1 MKKAKIVLAAALAG
15 TMLLTTACSPKAPMS
30 EQTSSGT
37 AGSAPADGNKPVSI
51 SFMTKDY
58 YAIPEIGDKLSDLF
72 LADTGTALE
81 IVQIPSNNW
90 EDKVTASFV
99 SGDLPDIVRLPENP
113 YPFVKQD
120 FLVPL
125 DDYINANPTMKKI
138 IDDNPEVI
146 KPFKYFDKTYAISI
160 NNQKC
165 MTIWLRSDWLAKSN
179 KTMPKTMDEL
189 VALLKDFRDNDY
201 DGNGK
206 NDTIPLTLPTV
217 LQTQDMFAAYFG
229 TRNEV
234 YMKDDK
240 AVIPYGTNEYKEYM
254 DFMKMLY
261 TEKLIDQEMPTNTSY
276 GAVRTKFNTGLAGA
290 IIMWDDSYS
299 GLMDGLQKSGFTEA
313 EPIFVPAFEGEKG
326 VFGQSYFAADSP
338 IGITSDCK
346 NPQAVFDTFCNWYF
360 STENGIVSTS
370 LGIPGYNFDI
380 VDGALVPNA
389 DNGGVGFRGQSM
401 PPVMRDFVYP
411 FKFNDVVQAKY
422 NNILAL
428 SKAGDDLGN
437 KVRTE
442 FPASDNTDFS
452 NIASDLKAK
461 ITELFHNY
469 VIGNI
474 DYDKYIADFNA
485 YAKEINLEAIAA
497 AIK

>member
-1 MKKAKIVLAAALAG
+1 MKKSKIALAATLAG
-15 TMLLTTACSPKAPMS
+15 VMLFTTACSTKAPS
-30 EQTSSGT
+30 SQQTGSGT
-37 AGSAPADGNKPVSI
+37 PGSAPASGNKLETI

-58 YAIPEIGDKLSDLF
+58 YAVPEIGDKLSELF

-125 DDYINANPTMKKI
+125 DDYINANPNMKKI
-138 IDDNPEVI
+138 IEENPEVV
-146 KPFKYFDKTYAISI
+146 KPFKYFGKTYAISI

-165 MTIWLRSDWLAKSN
+165 MTLWLRSDWLAKSG
-179 KTMPKTMDEL
+179 KEMPKTMDEL
-189 VALLKDFRDNDY
+189 VDLLKDFRDNDY

-206 NDTIPLTLPTV
+206 KDTIPLTLPTV
-217 LQTQDMFAAYFG
+217 LQTQDMFASYFG

-234 YMKDDK
+234 YMKDGK
-240 AVIPYGTNEYKEYM
+240 AVIPYSTPEYKEYM

-261 TEKLIDQEMPTNTSY
+261 SEKLIDQEMPTNTSY
-276 GAVRTKFNTGLAGA
+276 GAVRTKFNTNLAGS

-299 GLMDGLQKSGFTEA
+299 GLKDGLVKGGFPDA
-313 EPIFVPAFEGEKG
+313 EPVFVPAFEGEKG

-338 IGITSDCK
+338 IGITTECK
-346 NPQAVFDTFCNWYF
+346 DPQAVFDTFCNWYF
-360 STENGIVSTS
+360 NTENGIISTT
-370 LGIPGYNFDI
+370 LGIPGYSFDI
-380 VDGALVPNA
+380 VDGTLVPNV

-401 PPVMRDFVYP
+401 PPIKRDFVYP
-411 FKFNDVVQAKY
+411 FKLNDVMQSKY
-422 NNILAL
+422 ENILAL
-428 SKAGDDLGN
+428 SKAGDELGA

-452 NIASDLKAK
+452 NIAGDLKAK

-474 DYDKYIADFNA
+474 DYDKYLADFNT
-485 YAKEINLEAIAA
+485 YAKEINLEAVTA